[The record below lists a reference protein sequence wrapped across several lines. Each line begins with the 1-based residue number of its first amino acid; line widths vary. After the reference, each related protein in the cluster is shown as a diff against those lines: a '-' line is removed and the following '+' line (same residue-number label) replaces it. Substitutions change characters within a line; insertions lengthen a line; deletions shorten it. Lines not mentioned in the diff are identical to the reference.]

1 MTILDIKH
9 LDEDETEDMAQS
21 ETRRSF
27 GRGVCEEIRQVLV
40 STASIS
46 MMCLPNWS
54 ADKRAKAADVVAIA
68 HGYAK
73 GRKPKSK
80 TDALTAIRKRFVELR
95 QIETLSENAEK
106 ARPW

>member
-1 MTILDIKH
+1 MTTLDIKH
-9 LDEDETEDMAQS
+9 LDDEETEDMARARPDEVLVGDYVQ
-21 ETRRSF
+21 RF
-27 GRGVCEEIRQVLV
+27 GRTGLDREHFNNVLADLV
-40 STASIS
+40 
-46 MMCLPNWS
+46 

-68 HGYAK
+68 HAYAK

-95 QIETLSENAEK
+95 QIETLSKNAEK

>member
-1 MTILDIKH
+1 MTIFDIKH
-9 LDEDETEDMAQS
+9 LDEDETEDMAKAKPDEVLVGDYVQ
-21 ETRRSF
+21 RF
-27 GRGVCEEIRQVLV
+27 GRTGLNREHFDDVLAELV
-40 STASIS
+40 
-46 MMCLPNWS
+46 
-54 ADKRAKAADVVAIA
+54 ADKRTKAAEVVAIA

-95 QIETLSENAEK
+95 QIATLRRNAEK

>member
-1 MTILDIKH
+1 MANAKPNGTLV
-9 LDEDETEDMAQS
+9 EDYVWRF
-21 ETRRSF
+21 RRTGLNREHF
-27 GRGVCEEIRQVLV
+27 DDVLAELV
-40 STASIS
+40 
-46 MMCLPNWS
+46 

-68 HGYAK
+68 CGYAK

-95 QIETLSENAEK
+95 QIETLSKNAEK